1 MTIRVLLADDQETV
15 RAGFRMI
22 LDSEPDIEVVGE
34 AADGETAVRQATA
47 LRPDVAV
54 MDIRMPGLDG
64 IEATRLLAG
73 PTVPDPLR
81 IVVVTTYDTDE
92 NVYTALR
99 AGAVGFLLKDAGPS
113 LLIDA
118 VRQAH
123 LGESLISPA
132 VLLRLLRQW
141 SAGPAARS
149 RHSGSTTAPAGP
161 RASAVD
167 PLTIRERDIVREV
180 ARGRTN
186 AELAA
191 DLAISVST
199 VKTHLGGVQRKLGAR
214 NRTEIAI
221 WAWENGYVK

>member
-123 LGESLISPA
+123 LGESLISPV
-132 VLLRLLRQW
+132 VLLRLLRHW
-141 SAGPAARS
+141 SAGPAGSGGPARS
-149 RHSGSTTAPAGP
+149 GGP
-161 RASAVD
+161 VAD
-167 PLTIRERDIVREV
+167 PLTVRERDIVREV

-191 DLAISVST
+191 ELAISVST
-199 VKTHLGGVQRKLGAR
+199 VKTHLGGIQRKLGAR

-221 WAWENGYVK
+221 WAFENGYVT

>member
-22 LDSEPDIEVVGE
+22 LESEPDIEVVGE

-47 LRPDVAV
+47 MRPDVAV

-73 PTVPDPLR
+73 PAVPDPLR
-81 IVVVTTYDTDE
+81 IVVVTTYDTDA

-132 VLLRLLRQW
+132 VLLRLIRQW
-141 SAGPAARS
+141 STGPRGDAGSDA
-149 RHSGSTTAPAGP
+149 APARP
-161 RASAVD
+161 RGRAVD
-167 PLTIRERDIVREV
+167 PLTGRERDIVREV

-191 DLAISVST
+191 KLAISVST
-199 VKTHLGGVQRKLGAR
+199 VKTHLSGIQRKLGAR

-221 WAWENGYVK
+221 WAWENGYVT

>member
-22 LDSEPDIEVVGE
+22 LDNEPDIEVVGE

-54 MDIRMPGLDG
+54 LDIRMPGLDG

-73 PTVPDPLR
+73 PAVPDPLR
-81 IVVVTTYDTDE
+81 IVVVTTYDTDA

-132 VLLRLLRQW
+132 VLLRLLGHW
-141 SAGPAARS
+141 SADPPRRPGQAAAPAAPGGR
-149 RHSGSTTAPAGP
+149 PP
-161 RASAVD
+161 D
-167 PLTIRERDIVREV
+167 PLTGRERDIVREV

-191 DLAISVST
+191 ELAISVST
-199 VKTHLGGVQRKLGAR
+199 VKTHLGGIQRKLGAR

-221 WAWENGYVK
+221 WAWENGYVR